1 MTSPSSHRLTRF
13 ALAPLAFTLA
23 QIGYSS
29 VAVAQDQ
36 AQDEERV
43 QVVGSRVAVRS
54 ENESAVPVDL
64 ISGEDLRKAGATDV
78 GAALELIAPSFN
90 FVEMSVADGSDHVKP
105 AMLRGLGPDQ
115 TLVLVNGKRRHQS
128 ALIHIYSVGRGTAGT
143 DLNAIPMSAVERI
156 EVLRDGASAQYGSDA
171 IAGVINVVLK
181 KNLGT
186 SISQTLST
194 TAEGDGDTSLTAINS
209 GFGVGEGVLNLTAEY
224 KKADPTNR
232 ALPDPSGNE
241 WRFGE
246 PDLEQK
252 AAFMNFELPIG
263 DAELY
268 AFGGYSKREAESA
281 GYARCDENDP
291 NAGIT
296 YCQPIPTAVLDVHPN
311 GFLPLINSDVEDKSI
326 AVGLRFGIGDWNAD
340 LSLVDGENS
349 FGFFISN
356 SQNLSYGYG
365 PSNDPASVPTSADA
379 GELTFGQTT
388 LNFDLSGSV
397 DVGGKLVS
405 LAFGAEMRKEE
416 SQITAGEEYSWQYY
430 GDQPWGLPDAKPG
443 IQVFPGWTPAQA
455 NDLERDSRALYAEAG
470 IEFTDSFRMEAALR
484 HEDYDDFGTDLS
496 SKLAAYLSLSEQFSL
511 RASYADGFRAPSLQQ
526 IGYSQLSS
534 QIEAGGTLISGIYAI
549 DSDVAQQLGIPELEA
564 EDSESFTL
572 GLVSQFD
579 NGLEATLDIY
589 QIDISDRVAISG
601 LFRPD
606 DHPEIDNALPDDV
619 GAAAF
624 FTNAIDTKTIG
635 ADLVVNFRH
644 EAGDGRMEYTF
655 ASSYNKTTVESV
667 DSLPGVLAGLDN
679 PSRDLSDVYFDRHEQ
694 ARIERYTPKHRHTL
708 SAKHVT
714 DSWSF
719 GAAANYFGS
728 VKTVYLADDPTYDYT
743 DEGQWIFDLNL
754 GYDFG
759 NGFNVRYTM
768 NNIADEYPEEQHQD
782 WNGVT
787 LPYSLETAQWG
798 YNGRTH
804 SLVGSYTF

>member
-1 MTSPSSHRLTRF
+1 MKHPHSNCLSRF
-13 ALAPLAFTLA
+13 ALAPLALA
-23 QIGYSS
+23 LMPFSLT
-29 VAVAQDQ
+29 ATAQES
-36 AQDEERV
+36 APDEERV

-64 ISGEDLRKAGATDV
+64 ISGDDLRKAGATDV
-78 GAALELIAPSFN
+78 GNALELIAPSFN

-171 IAGVINVVLK
+171 IAGVINIVLK
-181 KNLGT
+181 KNVGT

-194 TAEGDGDTSLTAINS
+194 TEEGDGDTSLTAVNT
-209 GFGVGEGVLNLTAEY
+209 GFGVGEGVLNLSAEY

-232 ALPDPSGNE
+232 AEPDPSGNE

-252 AAFMNFELPIG
+252 SAFLNFELPIG
-263 DAELY
+263 SAELY
-268 AFGGYSKREAESA
+268 AFGGYSQREAESA
-281 GYARCDENDP
+281 GYARCDENDA

-296 YCQPIPTAVLDVHPN
+296 YCQPIPTDLLGVHPN
-311 GFLPLINSDVEDKSI
+311 GFLPLINSDVEDKSL
-326 AVGLRFGIGDWNAD
+326 AVGLRFGIGEWNAD
-340 LSLVDGENS
+340 LSVVDGENS

-356 SQNLSYGYG
+356 SQNFSYGYG
-365 PSNDPASVPTSADA
+365 PTGNPADVPTSADA
-379 GELTFGQTT
+379 GELMFGQTT
-388 LNFDLSGSV
+388 VNFDLSGSV
-397 DVGGKLVS
+397 MVGEKLLS
-405 LAFGAEMRKEE
+405 LAFGAEKRKEE
-416 SQITAGEEYSWQYY
+416 SQITAGEEYSWRYY
-430 GDQPWGLPDAKPG
+430 GDQPWGYADGRPG
-443 IQVFPGWTPAQA
+443 IQVFPGWTPEQA
-455 NDLERDSRALYAEAG
+455 NDLERDSQAVYAEASM
-470 IEFTDSFRMEAALR
+470 ELTDSFRLEAALR

-496 SKLAAYLSLSEQFSL
+496 QKLAAYFSVSEQLAL
-511 RASYADGFRAPSLQQ
+511 RASYSDGFRAPSLQQ
-526 IGYSQLSS
+526 IGYSQLAS

-564 EDSESFTL
+564 EDSQSLTL
-572 GLVSQFD
+572 GLAAEFD
-579 NGLEATLDIY
+579 NGLELTFDIY
-589 QIDISDRVAISG
+589 KIDISDRIAISG
-601 LFRPD
+601 LFYPD
-606 DHPEIDNALPDDV
+606 DHPDIDAALPDDV

-624 FTNAIDTKTIG
+624 FTNAIDTETLG
-635 ADLVVNFRH
+635 ADLVLNFRH
-644 EAGDGRMEYTF
+644 DVGAGHMEYTF
-655 ASSYNKTTVESV
+655 ASSYNKTEVDSV
-667 DSLPGVLAGLDN
+667 DELPGVLAGLDN
-679 PSRDLSDVYFDRHEQ
+679 PTRDLSEVYFDRHER
-694 ARIERYTPKHRHTL
+694 ARIERYSPKHRHTL

-743 DEGQWIFDLNL
+743 DDGAWIFDLNL
-754 GYDFG
+754 SHDFG
-759 NGFNVRYTM
+759 NGLALRGTV
-768 NNIADEYPEEQHQD
+768 NNLFDKYPEKQHQD

-798 YNGRTH
+798 YNGRTY
-804 SLVGSYTF
+804 SLVASYTF